1 MNPRVLTGALLRGE
15 NDIAFRSDRPGNAK
29 ITYSWRMDDGE
40 IVLNNVLSWGAIPGE
55 EKYIVPLCSGKGY
68 EISVSGLSDGA
79 ELICSEG
86 LRAERNGNTIR
97 LSALRTEKRIG
108 WMTLRDGKRE
118 KHLAVAVLPGARWI
132 PAEKMRFRTGM
143 ELFPPDETRTMTVL
157 RSKRAGMDVVWPFDP
172 VRPGKYMVFH
182 LGRNPRR
189 THLINLVRLLRNGKP
204 GPVLVHKTNN
214 AAEFYKVEQQLWRF
228 RWDYTISGVYPYQMM
243 EALDLPACDFLNVR
257 YMCPGMESAGVLLIP
272 ADDPGFLSEF
282 RKYLC
287 GFNYQPQMFADR

>member
-1 MNPRVLTGALLRGE
+1 M
-15 NDIAFRSDRPGNAK
+15 
-29 ITYSWRMDDGE
+29 
-40 IVLNNVLSWGAIPGE
+40 LS
-55 EKYIVPLCSGKGY
+55 
-68 EISVSGLSDGA
+68 
-79 ELICSEG
+79 
-86 LRAERNGNTIR
+86 
-97 LSALRTEKRIG
+97 
-108 WMTLRDGKRE
+108 
-118 KHLAVAVLPGARWI
+118 
-132 PAEKMRFRTGM
+132 
-143 ELFPPDETRTMTVL
+143 
-157 RSKRAGMDVVWPFDP
+157 
-172 VRPGKYMVFH
+172 YMVFH

-243 EALDLPACDFLNVR
+243 EALDLPACDSLNVR